1 MLLQFSS
8 AQGPEECCKAVEKT
22 LNYFLTVTEQR
33 QVDVIILEQEP
44 SRYGLKSVLVSL
56 KGAEAKTIAQQWSGT
71 VQWQCTSTLRPK
83 HKRKNWFIG
92 IAYFEPPQEI
102 QDTEIL
108 FETMRANGPGGQHVN
123 KTSSAVRATHIATG
137 ISVKIQSQRS
147 QHANKKLAKQLIA
160 WHLTHYLSQQQASF
174 NNQRHLAHHRV
185 IRGNATHCFYGRE
198 FLPITK

>member
-8 AQGPEECCKAVEKT
+8 AQGPEECCIAVEKT

-56 KGAEAKTIAQQWSGT
+56 KGAEAKAIAQQWSGT

-147 QHANKKLAKQLIA
+147 QHANK
-160 WHLTHYLSQQQASF
+160 
-174 NNQRHLAHHRV
+174 N
-185 IRGNATHCFYGRE
+185 
-198 FLPITK
+198 